1 MKTAN
6 SENLK
11 VLFLGLDG
19 CGKSTIIVKFRDF
32 KVNYFIYFTI

>member
-6 SENLK
+6 RENLK
-11 VLFLGLDG
+11 ILFLGLDG

-32 KVNYFIYFTI
+32 KVNFFIF